1 MHVAGRPSRGQAG
14 AFLIAVL
21 LASVPALAA
30 EKLKPEEVIARH
42 LEAMGAAE
50 GRTASRATAGSCA
63 LGTLASRLS
72 GALAGQFRFESAPGR
87 FALKMQFPSDRNFQE
102 SFVYENGRADVGFA
116 QPGKRSGLANF
127 LSVNGVIL
135 SEGLLGG
142 VLNASWPLQNLVE
155 RGARATYDG
164 LKKVEGREVHRLSYR
179 AKKGQ
184 GNLEVFLYFEPD
196 TFRHVGSLYKTSQGQ
211 PMGSTIESSSQ
222 MSDVYFQIQETFSD
236 WKAENGL
243 ILPAAWTLQYQMI
256 AGTTDFW
263 KYELTSDTLGR

>member
-1 MHVAGRPSRGQAG
+1 MTRPEVTMAMRTGTVVTVV
-14 AFLIAVL
+14 VL
-21 LASVPALAA
+21 LAIPALAA
-30 EKLKPEEVIARH
+30 DKLKPEDVIARH
-42 LEAMGAAE
+42 LEAVGPAEARAA
-50 GRTASRATAGSCA
+50 ARAAAGSVA

-87 FALKMQFPSDRNFQE
+87 FSLKMQFPSDRNFQE
-102 SFVYENGRADVGFA
+102 SFVVDDGRADIGFA

-127 LSVNGVIL
+127 LSINSLIL

-142 VLNASWPLQNLVE
+142 VLNASWPLLALAE
-155 RGARATYDG
+155 RGGRVSYDG
-164 LKKVEGREVHRLSYR
+164 LKKLDGREVHRLSYR

-184 GNLEVFLYFEPD
+184 GNLDVFLFFEPD

-222 MSDVYFQIQETFSD
+222 MSDVYFQVEETFSD

-243 ILPAAWTLQYQMI
+243 ILPAAWTLHYQML
-256 AGTTDFW
+256 ARTNDYW
-263 KYELTSDTLGR
+263 KYELTLDTLGK